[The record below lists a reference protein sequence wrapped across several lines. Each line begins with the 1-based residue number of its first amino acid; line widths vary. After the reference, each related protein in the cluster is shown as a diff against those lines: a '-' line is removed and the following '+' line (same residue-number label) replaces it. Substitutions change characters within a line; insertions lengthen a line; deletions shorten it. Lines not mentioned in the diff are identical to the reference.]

1 MTVFGAD
8 DFINVTL
15 AQLRE
20 LMDFVV
26 AKRELGSELGHGGWR
41 WWIQLL
47 YTQGKAFPG
56 ASERVEVSGD
66 GRGSV
71 TVNQHVGGP

>member
-1 MTVFGAD
+1 MTVFAAAD
-8 DFINVTL
+8 YINVTL

-41 WWIQLL
+41 RWIQLL
-47 YTQGKAFPG
+47 YMQEKAFPE

-66 GRGSV
+66 GKGSA
-71 TVNQHVGGP
+71 TVNQRVGGP